1 EIKMY
6 LDACYVSSPEAVWRI
21 FQFKLHDEN
30 PTIQRL
36 QLHLPDQ
43 HFVTFKDD
51 EAL

>member
-1 EIKMY
+1 VYKMP
-6 LDACYVSSPEAVWRI
+6 LPIQTQRI
-21 FQFKLHDEN
+21 FQFKLHNEN
-30 PTIQRL
+30 PTVQQL